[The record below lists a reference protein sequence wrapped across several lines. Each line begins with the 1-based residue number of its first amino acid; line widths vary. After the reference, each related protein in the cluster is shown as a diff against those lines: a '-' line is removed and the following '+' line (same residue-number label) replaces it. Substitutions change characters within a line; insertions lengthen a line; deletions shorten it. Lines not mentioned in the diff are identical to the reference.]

1 MGSIDCVHLIA
12 KKYGE
17 VQIEIVY
24 KFNKQNYYQKQF
36 LSKQIKI
43 FERIGFV
50 YQKKVKGD

>member
-24 KFNKQNYYQKQF
+24 KFNKQNYYQKQ
-36 LSKQIKI
+36 
-43 FERIGFV
+43 RIGFV
-50 YQKKVKGD
+50 YQKKVKDD